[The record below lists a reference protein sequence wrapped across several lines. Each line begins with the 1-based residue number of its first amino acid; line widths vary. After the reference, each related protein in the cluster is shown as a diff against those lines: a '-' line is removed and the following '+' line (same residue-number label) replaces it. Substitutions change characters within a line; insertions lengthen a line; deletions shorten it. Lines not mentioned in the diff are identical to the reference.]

1 MKQIDGRKLW
11 LDENALNAA
20 TIVGALNL
28 AEKRRELTKRE
39 QDTKMLSAAFMY
51 LYSVVE
57 ERELLKEVE
66 NLFEPETV
74 H

>member
-39 QDTKMLSAAFMY
+39 QDMKMLSAAFMY

-57 ERELLKEVE
+57 ERELLIEVE

>member
-1 MKQIDGRKLW
+1 M
-11 LDENALNAA
+11 
-20 TIVGALNL
+20 GALNI

-39 QDTKMLSAAFMY
+39 QDMKMLGAAFMY

-57 ERELLKEVE
+57 EKELLKEVE

>member
-39 QDTKMLSAAFMY
+39 QDMKMLSAAFMY

>member
-11 LDENALNAA
+11 LDENAFNAA
-20 TIVGALNL
+20 TIVGALSL
-28 AEKRRELTKRE
+28 AEKRRELTPKE
-39 QDTKMLSAAFMY
+39 QDMKMLSAAFMY
-51 LYSVVE
+51 LYNVVE
-57 ERELLKEVE
+57 EKELLNEVE